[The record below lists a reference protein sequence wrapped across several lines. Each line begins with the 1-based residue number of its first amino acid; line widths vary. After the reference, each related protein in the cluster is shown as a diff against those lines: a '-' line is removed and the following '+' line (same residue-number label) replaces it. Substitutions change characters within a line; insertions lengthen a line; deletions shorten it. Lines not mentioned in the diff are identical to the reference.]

1 MTSQV
6 TRPAAELPKPLA
18 GGVFLLFWAVA
29 IVAWSLAHLIAD
41 AGARGFVI
49 DAGIVLAS
57 VGFAALFLGTMQGLR
72 AAAIIGL
79 IGILLFLVGDLL
91 HIKWLVFE
99 LRILGPF
106 LALLTPI
113 FKVGDGIRI
122 FN

>member
-6 TRPAAELPKPLA
+6 TRPAAELSKPLA
-18 GGVFLLFWAVA
+18 GGVFLLLWVVA
-29 IVAWSLAHLIAD
+29 IVAWSLAHLIPD

-49 DAGIVLAS
+49 DVGIVLAS
-57 VGFAALFLGTMQGLR
+57 LGFAALFLRTLR
-72 AAAIIGL
+72 ALRTAAVIGL
-79 IGILLFLVGDLL
+79 IGIVLFLVGDLL
-91 HIKWLVFE
+91 QIKVLVFE

-113 FKVGDGIRI
+113 FKIGDGIRI

>member
-1 MTSQV
+1 MTSQA
-6 TRPAAELPKPLA
+6 TRPAAELSKPLA
-18 GGVFLLFWAVA
+18 GGVFLLLWAVA

-49 DAGIVLAS
+49 DVGIVLAS
-57 VGFAALFLGTMQGLR
+57 VGFSALFLGTVRGLR
-72 AAAIIGL
+72 SAAIIGL
-79 IGILLFLVGDLL
+79 IGIVLFLVGDLL
-91 HIKWLVFE
+91 QIKVLVFE

-113 FKVGDGIRI
+113 FKVSNGIRI

>member
-6 TRPAAELPKPLA
+6 TRPARELSKPLA
-18 GGVFLLFWAVA
+18 RTTFLILWVIA

-49 DAGIVLAS
+49 DVGIVLAS
-57 VGFAALFLGTMQGLR
+57 VGFSALFLGLVRGLR

-79 IGILLFLVGDLL
+79 IGLVLFAVGDLL
-91 HIKWLVFE
+91 QIKVLVFE

-113 FKVGDGIRI
+113 FKVGNGIRI

>member
-6 TRPAAELPKPLA
+6 TRPAVELSKPLA
-18 GGVFLLFWAVA
+18 GGVFLLLWVVA

-49 DAGIVLAS
+49 DVGIVLAS
-57 VGFAALFLGTMQGLR
+57 LGFAALFLRTLRGLR
-72 AAAIIGL
+72 AAAVIGL
-79 IGILLFLVGDLL
+79 IGIALFLVGDLL
-91 HIKWLVFE
+91 QIKVLVFE

-113 FKVGDGIRI
+113 FKIGDGIRI